1 VQASDIV
8 HTIVTLATQSYG
20 AAHQVSKL
28 KYGTSALMIHGS
40 DDKVLPVYYS
50 EQVYRKVHEPKQIV
64 FYKGASHGLDEVSEE
79 VYELVYGWLVNNLLT
94 RNIS

>member
-1 VQASDIV
+1 
-8 HTIVTLATQSYG
+8 
-20 AAHQVSKL
+20 
-28 KYGTSALMIHGS
+28 MIHGS
-40 DDKVLPVYYS
+40 DDKVLPVYCL
-50 EQVYRKVHEPKQIV
+50 EQAYRKVHEPKQIV